1 MSFAASLS
9 GLAGASKAIDIIGNN
24 IANSQTIG
32 FKTSKL
38 RFADV
43 LASSLPGT
51 QPNISANAGV
61 GTDIINQ
68 QFVQGG
74 MARSDNPLAMAI
86 SGQGFFRLNN
96 SGDISYSRDGQFQL
110 AADATNPDKRVL
122 VNSTGFNVT
131 GYLAEFTADPQG
143 VIATGAGPQN
153 ISIDTV
159 MPAAATSAVSVSA
172 NLDARV
178 APAPAAFDPANPLSY
193 NHTTAITVYDSAGIG
208 HDLRV
213 YFSKPGP
220 GNSWDLYSTL
230 DSASQTGP
238 VNLSFDV
245 NGLLTTATPLPAQTY
260 ALSGGA
266 SLTVATDFTGTVQY
280 GKTFNVDSISQNGY
294 PDGAMDGANSVSVGL
309 DGVIQAFYSNGQ
321 SRKVAQVVLAN
332 FVNPNALISQ
342 GDGQWKENPDPV
354 RGTGK
359 VVLDTPGGSLG
370 VGLVQGGVTEL
381 SNVDLSAELVGLI
394 EQQRNYQA
402 SAQTFKILDQALQT
416 LVNVR

>member
-9 GLAGASKAIDIIGNN
+9 GLAGASKAIDVIGNN
-24 IANSQTIG
+24 ISNSQTIG
-32 FKTSKL
+32 FKMSKL

-51 QPNISANAGV
+51 QPNTSANAGV

-74 MARSDNPLAMAI
+74 LARSDSPLDMAI

-96 SGDISYSRDGQFQL
+96 SGDISYSRDGRFQL
-110 AADATNPDKRVL
+110 AADATSPDKRIL
-122 VNSTGFNVT
+122 VNGTGFNVT

-143 VIATGAGPQN
+143 VIATGAGLQN

-178 APAPAAFDPANPLSY
+178 APALPAFDPANPRTY
-193 NHTTAITVYDSAGIG
+193 NHSAGITVYDSTGVAHNLNI
-208 HDLRV
+208 

-220 GNSWDLYSTL
+220 GNSWDVYTTL
-230 DSASQTGP
+230 DNASQTGP
-238 VNLSFDV
+238 VTLGFDV

-260 ALSGGA
+260 ALSGGG
-266 SLTVATDFTGTVQY
+266 SLTVATDFAGMVQY
-280 GKTFNVDSISQNGY
+280 GKAFNVDAIDQNGY
-294 PDGAMDGANSVSVGL
+294 PDGAMNGANGVSVGI

-359 VVLDTPGGSLG
+359 MVLDTPGGPLG
-370 VGLVQGGVTEL
+370 VGLVQGGVKEL
-381 SNVDLSAELVGLI
+381 SNVDLSEELVGLI